1 MIFPDRLAVIGVYCP
16 TPNILKII
24 ESTDNKAAGTI
35 LRSRL
40 KWTVEFPIIED
51 VSEKTLNSMVSQIN
65 AQFEKMDLDAK
76 SEIKGRRGGKLFIWG
91 SSKLNEF
98 MNELASKAGIIIFPV
113 THWEGNEL
121 MMIVGVFKGHES
133 QFSNWISNFIS
144 DAPFNVNLKFYG
156 LNNIYNLN
164 NLINYLPSIS
174 QFNSLRYRWKLSE
187 NILSKEE
194 FEIFKER
201 WIGSPKF
208 LSDDA
213 SKFIIKPNRGIEEE
227 VIEIDAGES
236 YMNDNRYFL
245 ENRYNIL
252 LNIIIKSLGNG
263 IVENQILFTGRIHRS
278 LYTTLNKLWKETD
291 KEGIKHILYNL
302 ENVKVD
308 NYNIGS
314 IYSDI

>member
-1 MIFPDRLAVIGVYCP
+1 
-16 TPNILKII
+16 
-24 ESTDNKAAGTI
+24 
-35 LRSRL
+35 
-40 KWTVEFPIIED
+40 
-51 VSEKTLNSMVSQIN
+51 
-65 AQFEKMDLDAK
+65 
-76 SEIKGRRGGKLFIWG
+76 
-91 SSKLNEF
+91 
-98 MNELASKAGIIIFPV
+98 
-113 THWEGNEL
+113 

-174 QFNSLRYRWKLSE
+174 QFNLLRYRWKLSE

-236 YMNDNRYFL
+236 YMNDNRYFWKTD
-245 ENRYNIL
+245 
-252 LNIIIKSLGNG
+252 II
-263 IVENQILFTGRIHRS
+263 
-278 LYTTLNKLWKETD
+278 YC
-291 KEGIKHILYNL
+291 
-302 ENVKVD
+302 
-308 NYNIGS
+308 
-314 IYSDI
+314 